1 MLLKCNINAAYKL
14 SPSAPGAHTGT
25 HVRSKSLIM
34 TFMPTAI
41 QRIEGQLDVLL

>member
-1 MLLKCNINAAYKL
+1 MLHIT
-14 SPSAPGAHTGT
+14 PSAPGAHTGT

-41 QRIEGQLDVLL
+41 QRIGGQLDVLL